1 VMKKLTVS
9 FLCKFQRKS
18 DLGKWLLHTRGH
30 TVPLA
35 LTWPSLWKA
44 AMWRAPLFRPASLLS
59 RHMNANIECIENGT
73 GRSDPNIGRI
83 RALIMSGQPSHPSY

>member
-35 LTWPSLWKA
+35 LT
-44 AMWRAPLFRPASLLS
+44 
-59 RHMNANIECIENGT
+59 
-73 GRSDPNIGRI
+73 
-83 RALIMSGQPSHPSY
+83 

>member
-1 VMKKLTVS
+1 MLINFIEDRENDGLIFLFLLFDATNDEVMKKLTVS

-35 LTWPSLWKA
+35 LT
-44 AMWRAPLFRPASLLS
+44 
-59 RHMNANIECIENGT
+59 
-73 GRSDPNIGRI
+73 
-83 RALIMSGQPSHPSY
+83 